1 MTVQPPGPPQAAPQA
16 TPPPPPVA
24 DRRAPDRRTGE
35 LRRAEDRVQMMRTAI
50 VAATSI
56 CGGLAIL
63 FVFVWALG
71 AIHIKDA
78 VVSTIAAVVLALVWL
93 AGFWYRHQVESKQ
106 GLQHERERR
115 GF

>member
-1 MTVQPPGPPQAAPQA
+1 MTVQPPGPPPQGA
-16 TPPPPPVA
+16 PPPPVV

-35 LRRAEDRVQMMRTAI
+35 LRREEDRSQLVRTAI

-63 FVFVWALG
+63 FVFFWALG
-71 AIHIKDA
+71 AVNVKNAVLTA
-78 VVSTIAAVVLALVWL
+78 VVAIVLAAVWV
-93 AGFWYRHQVESKQ
+93 AGFIYRHQVESRISRH
-106 GLQHERERR
+106 HERERR